1 MQAIL
6 GLVVILFYLFLCH
19 IVGSK
24 ASDKGGSYL
33 LWFIIA
39 IIFSPL
45 VGFVLM
51 LMFS

>member
-1 MQAIL
+1 MQAIF
-6 GLVVILFYLFLCH
+6 GLIVVIIYLFLCH

-24 ASDKGGSYL
+24 ASDKGGSYF